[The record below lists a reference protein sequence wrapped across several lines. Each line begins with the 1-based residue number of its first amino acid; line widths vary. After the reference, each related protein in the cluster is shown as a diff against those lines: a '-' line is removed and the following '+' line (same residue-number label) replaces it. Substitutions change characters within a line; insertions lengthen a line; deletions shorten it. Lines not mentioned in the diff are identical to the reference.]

1 MSNIGKIVQVIGAV
15 VDVQFDADK
24 IPEIYN
30 ALEVNLQVDGKMMR
44 LVLEVQQHLFEGLV
58 RAVAMSSSEGLR
70 RGMEVVDTGKPISV
84 PVGKGVLGR
93 ILNVIGEPVDDRG
106 PIEAEDHWSI
116 HRNPP
121 SLLEQSTDTKILE
134 TGIKVIDLICPF
146 IKGGKVGA
154 FGGAGVGK
162 TVVIM
167 ELIQNIAMAHGG
179 FSVFSGVGERSREGN
194 DRS

>member
-30 ALEVNLQVDGKMMR
+30 ALEVTLHVDGKATR

-70 RGMEVVDTGKPISV
+70 RGMEVIDTGKPISV

-93 ILNVIGEPVDDRG
+93 ILNVIGEPVDNRG
-106 PIEAEDHWSI
+106 PIEAEDHLSI

-121 SLLEQSTDTKILE
+121 SLLEQSTEAKIFLKQGLRLS
-134 TGIKVIDLICPF
+134 T
-146 IKGGKVGA
+146 
-154 FGGAGVGK
+154 
-162 TVVIM
+162 
-167 ELIQNIAMAHGG
+167 
-179 FSVFSGVGERSREGN
+179 
-194 DRS
+194 